1 MNNKNK
7 KQKKLTILFF
17 AIGLILYLVG
27 FILLFS
33 STLSTTNIG
42 KTIFNK
48 LYLNSTSLQIM
59 KIIGAVLFFIGFIV
73 FMIAIILLYKSN
85 EIKESNV
92 NLIIEGKADVITLI
106 FMVYIMIFMLVI
118 CLAANELIGALL
130 FGITIIIQSI
140 LNSVLIKYYSKKR

>member
-17 AIGLILYLVG
+17 VIGLILYLVG

-118 CLAANELIGALL
+118 CLVANELIGALL

>member
-118 CLAANELIGALL
+118 CLVANELIGALL

>member
-73 FMIAIILLYKSN
+73 FMIAIILLYKS
-85 EIKESNV
+85 KQ
-92 NLIIEGKADVITLI
+92 
-106 FMVYIMIFMLVI
+106 M
-118 CLAANELIGALL
+118 
-130 FGITIIIQSI
+130 
-140 LNSVLIKYYSKKR
+140 